1 MKITYN
7 SIDDLYDIILIEAI
21 FTRLKVK
28 EIMEVYALVGR
39 SGTGKS
45 HRAVTVA
52 YENEIETVIDD
63 GLLIKDGCKVAG
75 KSAKRE
81 ATTFGAVKRAIFHD
95 PVHAREIKDCL
106 AELQPAKILIL
117 GTSLHMIE
125 RITAALELPEPVQ
138 IIKIEDIATKREI
151 EMARELRSSHGMHV
165 IPVPTIELKQ
175 DFPGYLV
182 DPLKYFIK
190 KKNESRQQMGEK
202 SIIRPKFSL
211 MGKLVISELAISQ
224 IVTYLL
230 VKIPG
235 ISKVNRVIVNLQ
247 EEGVTVRLELT
258 ANYNTFLPDVGKE
271 ARNNIKQEVESLT
284 GLIVYGVHIIFKSL
298 DY

>member
-1 MKITYN
+1 
-7 SIDDLYDIILIEAI
+7 
-21 FTRLKVK
+21 
-28 EIMEVYALVGR
+28 MEVYALVGR

-45 HRAVTVA
+45 HRAITVA
-52 YENEIETVIDD
+52 YDHGIDTVIDD

-81 ATTFGAVKRAIFHD
+81 KTTFGAVKRAIFHD
-95 PVHAREIKDCL
+95 VEHAREIKECL
-106 AELQPAKILIL
+106 AELKPAKILIL
-117 GTSLHMIE
+117 GTSLHMVE
-125 RITAALELPEPVQ
+125 RITVALELPQPTK

-151 EMARELRSSHGMHV
+151 DMARELRTSHGMHV
-165 IPVPTIELKQ
+165 IPVPTIELKA

-190 KKNESRQQMGEK
+190 KKNEPRQRLSEK

-211 MGKLVISELAISQ
+211 IGKLIISEFAISQ
-224 IVTYLL
+224 LVTYL
-230 VKIPG
+230 VVQVHG
-235 ISKVNRVIVNLQ
+235 VAKVNRVIVNMQ

-258 ANYNTFLPDVGKE
+258 ASYKIFLPDVAKE
-271 ARNNIKQEVESLT
+271 VRKSIHQQIEYLT
-284 GLIVYGVHIIFKSL
+284 GLIVYGVNVIFKSI